1 MYDPACTTPLLSGV
15 TMTEPSVLESTV
27 ISSLASSQTVGE
39 TPEVARR
46 RTVSS
51 IPAVAPAGT
60 QTRTWYS
67 FEAPGASVPVLGG
80 EPASHTP
87 SAFVSLAIT
96 TPVSGSM
103 RSTRQPRS
111 PVTVS
116 A

>member
-1 MYDPACTTPLLSGV
+1 M
-15 TMTEPSVLESTV
+15 LESTV
-27 ISSLASSQTVGE
+27 ISSFASSQTVGE
-39 TPEVARR
+39 SPDVARR
-46 RTVSS
+46 RTVSWM
-51 IPAVAPAGT
+51 PAAVPPGT

-67 FEAPGASVPVLGG
+67 FVPPGASVPVEGRSV
-80 EPASHTP
+80 PASHVP
-87 SAFVSLAIT
+87 SAFVSLAMT